1 MDWTDFQLLYW
12 FFKDSNKVIYLGTP
26 DILKF
31 TLMNSKETYYVSPE
45 KLSLKSPKLKKFEE
59 SPDDLDISQL
69 PKKVDCIVNYL
80 PLNIVTSFKVMGRFL
95 DLLDSDKKVLIKM
108 QVPKKQAQYTEV
120 MVHDLLPQFKI
131 SPMSYLNIE
140 GHRYILGK
148 KI

>member
-45 KLSLKSPKLKKFEE
+45 KLDLNSPKLKKFEE
-59 SPDDLDISQL
+59 SPEDLELSRL
-69 PKKVDCIVNYL
+69 PKKVDCLVNYL
-80 PLNIVTSFKVMGRFL
+80 PLNIVTSFKVMGKFL
-95 DLLDSDKKVLIKM
+95 DLLTPDKKILIKM
-108 QVPKKQAQYTEV
+108 HVPKKQAQYTEV
-120 MVHDLLPQFKI
+120 MVHDLLPQFNI
-131 SPMSYLNIE
+131 SPMSYLDIE

>member
-45 KLSLKSPKLKKFEE
+45 KLDIKSPKLKKFEE
-59 SPDDLDISQL
+59 NPEDLELSRL

-80 PLNIVTSFKVMGRFL
+80 PLSIVTSFKVMGKFL
-95 DLLDSDKKVLIKM
+95 DLLNPDKRVLIKM

-120 MVHDLLPQFKI
+120 MVHDLLPQFNI
-131 SPMSYLNIE
+131 SPMSYLDIE

-148 KI
+148 KL

>member
-45 KLSLKSPKLKKFEE
+45 KLDLNSPKLKKFEE
-59 SPDDLDISQL
+59 NPDDLELSRL
-69 PKKVDCIVNYL
+69 PKKVDCLVNYL
-80 PLNIVTSFKVMGRFL
+80 PLNIVTSFKVMGKFL
-95 DLLDSDKKVLIKM
+95 DLLTPDKKILIKM
-108 QVPKKQAQYTEV
+108 QVPKKQVQYTEV
-120 MVHDLLPQFKI
+120 MVHDLLPQFNI
-131 SPMSYLNIE
+131 SPMSYLDIE